1 MPMPTAY
8 SLGSRRKTEG
18 ENRAATASDAAETNA
33 EGVEGFHDGGRRLG
47 KMPLQTL
54 AQPTEEELRGTG
66 RTSGAR

>member
-18 ENRAATASDAAETNA
+18 EDRAADAAETNA
-33 EGVEGFHDGGRRLG
+33 EGVEGVHDGGLRLG